1 MKPSITLKLNIREA
15 LWLKN
20 VIQNSIYVNESVEDA
35 KMRRSFWETLTAPP
49 EHKTEDIVLSIIE
62 NILKWNIRSALKLEG
77 YYIYYGVSPGEYIE
91 KVKVKGAYTQNFN
104 LKKLP
109 VIKDNVSYY
118 ISVTAI
124 REGEAE
130 SEHSDEIVYVR
141 KGRRRNGKTENSAGE

>member
-1 MKPSITLKLNIREA
+1 MKPSITLKLNIEEA

-20 VIQNSIYVNESVEDA
+20 VIQNSIHDGESAEDA
-35 KMRRSFWETLTAPP
+35 EMRRFFWETLTAPP
-49 EHKTEDIVLSIIE
+49 EHKIEAITLLIVE
-62 NILKWNIRSALKLEG
+62 NTLKWNIRSVLKLEG

-109 VIKDNVSYY
+109 VIKDGVSYY
-118 ISVTAI
+118 ISVTAV
-124 REGEAE
+124 REDGTE

-141 KGRRRNGKTENSAGE
+141 KGRRRNKKTENNAEG